1 MKRLTLIS
9 LLILIAAPFAS
20 AQDWAKA
27 ALEKSSRHREWVT
40 VKHGGRSVETFVV
53 YPESAGRTPV
63 VLIIH
68 EIFGMTEWGQDL
80 ADQVAAAGYNA
91 VSPGLL
97 PGIGPT
103 RGRRHGFSGGK
114 AKEAPS
120 HLTPHPTTAHLNSP
134 RASS

>member
-68 EIFGMTEWGQDL
+68 EIFGMTEWVQDL
-80 ADQVAAAGYNA
+80 ADQVAAAG
-91 VSPGLL
+91 SIPGAPRLL
-97 PGIGPT
+97 SRIVPN
-103 RGRRHGFSGGK
+103 GG
-114 AKEAPS
+114 S
-120 HLTPHPTTAHLNSP
+120 RS
-134 RASS
+134 

>member
-1 MKRLTLIS
+1 MKRISLIS
-9 LLILIAAPFAS
+9 LLILIAGPFAS

-68 EIFGMTEWGQDL
+68 EIFGMTDWGQDL
-80 ADQVAAAGYNA
+80 ADQGAAAGPIW
-91 VSPGLL
+91 VSAPL
-97 PGIGPT
+97 PP
-103 RGRRHGFSGGK
+103 
-114 AKEAPS
+114 A
-120 HLTPHPTTAHLNSP
+120 
-134 RASS
+134 